1 LFLEI
6 YFYILSKYS
15 IFFLMYRV
23 KLKSLTINEFP
34 SYFTSTYINGVYTTN
49 TQNLIINLSIQ
60 LKLNTNIHMFIET
73 H

>member
-1 LFLEI
+1 
-6 YFYILSKYS
+6 
-15 IFFLMYRV
+15 MYRV